1 MPLLIVLAESQMQ
14 LPELADRVNDM
25 LRRRGRCVLVVS
37 EGLELASVGERR
49 DSFGHVQFSSSETT
63 VAQMV
68 VNYLNGVGLRAN
80 GSARSNVPGT
90 HQRHEAITGSTVDM
104 AEAYAV
110 GQKAALLAAAGET
123 GYMATLLRNP
133 GPIYSVRYD
142 KVPLEQ
148 VANSE
153 RTFPPEWITGG
164 GADVSD
170 AFVAYARPL
179 IGESWPSVPL
189 VDGRQRFAR
198 LQPNFAP
205 QHLSAY
211 IPQAH
216 RAR

>member
-1 MPLLIVLAESQMQ
+1 MNDLLAKE
-14 LPELADRVNDM
+14 
-25 LRRRGRCVLVVS
+25 GRALVVVS
-37 EGLELASVGERR
+37 EGLELGDIGESR
-49 DSFGHVQFSSSETT
+49 DSFGHVQFSASQTT

-68 VNYLNGVGLRAN
+68 VNYLNRVGLRVN
-80 GSARSNVPGT
+80 GSARGNVPGT
-90 HQRHEAITGSTVDM
+90 HQRHEAITGSTVDL

-179 IGESWPSVPL
+179 IGESLPSVPL

-205 QHLSAY
+205 QTYPAY
-211 IPQAH
+211 IP
-216 RAR
+216 ARTGRLAGDASPMVR